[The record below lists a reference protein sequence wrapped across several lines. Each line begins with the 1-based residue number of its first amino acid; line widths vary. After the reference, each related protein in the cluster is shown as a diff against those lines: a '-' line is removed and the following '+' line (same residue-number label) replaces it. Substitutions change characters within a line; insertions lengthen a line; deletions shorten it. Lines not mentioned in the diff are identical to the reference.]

1 MACGLFVEN
10 HHRRQN
16 YNLYDYGEMSKSFTV
31 ISDDLCRV
39 VGADGAVI
47 CGKVAT
53 MCGTEN
59 NPCTLSND
67 YLCELL
73 HISLHTLL
81 DLLSKLQMLGYI
93 ERTSGNG
100 RGGVSTYKKG
110 ANIATFII
118 PKRVQKLHE
127 KGAEIASIKYNE
139 NINNRAGAREDIF
152 RKKNNNIKEPRKG
165 DRLTYMEFKQLF
177 GEIPNDPPKGW
188 KRYKPDGYTKF
199 IFEKL

>member
-1 MACGLFVEN
+1 
-10 HHRRQN
+10 
-16 YNLYDYGEMSKSFTV
+16 MSKSFTV

-53 MCGTEN
+53 MCGADN

-67 YLCELL
+67 YLCNLL
-73 HISLHTLL
+73 HITERTLVA
-81 DLLSKLQMLGYI
+81 LLSKLQMLGYI

-110 ANIATFII
+110 ANFTAFII
-118 PKRVQKLHE
+118 PKRAQILQK
-127 KGAEIASIKYNE
+127 KGAKIAAIKYNE
-139 NINNRAGAREDIF
+139 NINNRAGAREDVF

-165 DRLTYMEFKQLF
+165 DRLTYTEFQQLF

-188 KRYKPDGYTKF
+188 RRYKPEGYTKF

>member
-1 MACGLFVEN
+1 
-10 HHRRQN
+10 
-16 YNLYDYGEMSKSFTV
+16 MSKSFTV

-53 MCGTEN
+53 MCGSDN

-67 YLCELL
+67 YLCNLL
-73 HISLHTLL
+73 HITERTLVA
-81 DLLSKLQMLGYI
+81 LLSKLQMLGYI

-110 ANIATFII
+110 ANFTAFIV
-118 PKRVQKLHE
+118 PKRAQILQK
-127 KGAEIASIKYNE
+127 KGAKIAAIKYNE
-139 NINNRAGAREDIF
+139 NINNRAGAREDVF

-165 DRLTYMEFKQLF
+165 DRLTYTEFQQLF

-188 KRYKPDGYTKF
+188 RRYKPEGYTKF